1 MKEQLQATLS
11 SLAYPTVVLV
21 IVLAVWEGASEA
33 GWIAPYILPA
43 PSAIVA
49 KVWALRVLLLQHT
62 WATTVEILLGFLLA
76 LVSGVVL
83 AVAVVYVRPFE
94 RAFYPWI
101 VATQAIPKVALGPL
115 FIVWFG
121 FGLLPKIVIAA
132 LIAFFPIMIGTI
144 VGLKSIERDSL
155 FLLQSMG
162 SSSLQTFWHARL
174 PNGLPQIFAG
184 MKVAIVLASVGAIVG
199 EFVGA
204 NEGLGYVLLTA
215 NGTVDT
221 QLLFAA
227 LLIISVLSTALYWVV
242 HWAERICIRW
252 HVSVRDDVAA
262 ATM

>member
-1 MKEQLQATLS
+1 MRERVEALL
-11 SLAYPTVVLV
+11 YPTIVLV
-21 IVLAVWEGASEA
+21 VVIGVWEGASRA
-33 GWIAPYILPA
+33 GWVAPYILPA
-43 PSAIVA
+43 PSAILV
-49 KVWALRVLLLQHT
+49 KLWTLRDVLLVHT
-62 WATTVEILLGFLLA
+62 WATTFEIVLGFLVA
-76 LVSGVVL
+76 LVTGIVL
-83 AVAVVYVRPFE
+83 AVCVTYVKPFE

-101 VATQAIPKVALGPL
+101 IATQAVPKVALGPL
-115 FIVWFG
+115 FIIWLG
-121 FGLLPKIVIAA
+121 FGIMPKIVIGA

-144 VGLKSIERDSL
+144 VGLKSIERDSI
-155 FLLQSMG
+155 FLLRSMG
-162 SSSLQTFWHARL
+162 ATSLQAFWYTRL

-227 LLIISVLSTALYWVV
+227 LLVISVLSTVLYWVV
-242 HWAERICIRW
+242 HLAERLFIRW
-252 HVSVRDDVAA
+252 HVSVRDDLAA

>member
-1 MKEQLQATLS
+1 MNERLQTLAGN
-11 SLAYPTVVLV
+11 LAYPTAVLV
-21 IVLAVWEGASEA
+21 IVLAAWEGASEA
-33 GWIAPYILPA
+33 GLVAPYILPA
-43 PSAIVA
+43 PSAILA
-49 KVWALRVLLLQHT
+49 KVWAFRVLLLHHT
-62 WATTVEILLGFLLA
+62 WATTVEIVLGFLVA
-76 LVSGVVL
+76 LVSGVIL

-115 FIVWFG
+115 FIIWFG
-121 FGLLPKIVIAA
+121 FGLMPKIVIAA

-155 FLLQSMG
+155 YLLRSMG
-162 SSSLQTFWHARL
+162 AGSLQTFWHARL

-242 HWAERICIRW
+242 HLAESISIRW
-252 HVSVRDDVAA
+252 HVSVRDDVPA